1 MNLLAVF
8 SLALLP
14 VKSVRE
20 GIMLVMDFRL
30 PIWES
35 YLMVVLGV
43 LLPVP
48 FLLIVF
54 NVIVHHFGLGEK
66 IGRKLPVK
74 KEFIV
79 LILTSVPF
87 LPGMTWIGAAVAAVS
102 GVSIKKSLAVI
113 CLGALVSTGAAL
125 AISLA

>member
-20 GIMLVMDFRL
+20 GIMLGMDFRL

-54 NVIVHHFGLGEK
+54 NVIVHHFCLGEK

-113 CLGALVSTGAAL
+113 CLGALVSTGTAL